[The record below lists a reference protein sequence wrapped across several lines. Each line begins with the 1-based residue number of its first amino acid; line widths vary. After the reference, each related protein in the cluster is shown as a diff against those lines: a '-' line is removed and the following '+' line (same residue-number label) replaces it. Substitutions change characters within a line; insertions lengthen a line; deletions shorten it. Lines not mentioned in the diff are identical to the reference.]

1 VRGRRATARLAVVP
15 APGTR
20 RAATTEEAIVTHGNE
35 LSAWNEECGVMA
47 VVGVA
52 NAAELAVL
60 GLHALQH
67 RGQES
72 TGVVSCD
79 ERGDFHVHKGLGL
92 VHDVYRGDALSGLA
106 GALAIGHNRYSTAGG
121 LTLENTQPLRV
132 VYRGGPLALAHN
144 GNLTNA
150 RALRAGLEESG
161 SIFQTTLDTEIFLHL
176 LALSAGDDLEDALA
190 EAARQV
196 EGAYSLVV
204 LAREKVVA
212 LRDPHGFRPLC
223 LGRLGDGYVVA
234 SETCALDL
242 VGAEFLR
249 EVEPGEMVTLDPQ
262 GMRSRRALPP
272 AEPRQ
277 HCIFE
282 HIYFSRPDS
291 RVFGESVDA
300 VRRRLGR
307 RLAQEHPA
315 AADLVLSVPDS
326 SNSIALGFS
335 EASGLPY
342 ELGLIRNHYV
352 GRTFIA
358 PQQAGRDFGVRVK
371 FNPVREIL
379 DGRRVVV
386 VDDSIVRGTTS
397 RKLVRLLRRAGA
409 REVHFRVGSP
419 PVTHPC
425 FYGIDTPS
433 RRELIGALKSVDEIR
448 DYLGVDSLGYLSA
461 EGMLACEG
469 SPRDYCRACFTG
481 AYPVAVDPSAGKL
494 SLENLRRAP
503 SGAGT

>member
-1 VRGRRATARLAVVP
+1 VAVVRGAEAARA
-15 APGTR
+15 
-20 RAATTEEAIVTHGNE
+20 EEEPVSGLRGLE
-35 LSAWNEECGVMA
+35 GWNEECGVFA
-47 VVGVA
+47 AVGVPQ
-52 NAAELAVL
+52 AAAITAL

-72 TGVVSCD
+72 TGVVASD
-79 ERGDFHVHKGLGL
+79 GDGFHVVKGIGL
-92 VHDVYRGDALSGLA
+92 VADVYRDARLEEIPGV
-106 GALAIGHNRYSTAGG
+106 LAIGHNRYSTAGG

-132 VYRGGPLALAHN
+132 VYRGGSLALAHN

-150 RALRAGLEESG
+150 RELRTGLEESG

-176 LALSAGDDLEDALA
+176 MALAGTDSVEDALT
-190 EAARQV
+190 EAAKQV
-196 EGAYSLVV
+196 RGAFSIVV
-204 LAREKVVA
+204 LTERSVVA
-212 LRDPHGFRPLC
+212 MRDAHGFRPLC

-249 EVEPGEMVTLDPQ
+249 DVEPGELVTLDPQ
-262 GMRSRRALPP
+262 GLRSRRALAAADPL
-272 AEPRQ
+272 Q
-277 HCIFE
+277 HCVFE

-291 RVFGESVDA
+291 RVFGETVDR
-300 VRRRLGR
+300 VRRRLGHE
-307 RLAQEHPA
+307 LAREHPA
-315 AADLVLSVPDS
+315 DADVVISVPDS
-326 SNSIALGFS
+326 SNSIALGYS
-335 EASGLPY
+335 EASGIPF

-352 GRTFIA
+352 GRTFIQ
-358 PQQAGRDFGVRVK
+358 PSQTGRDFGVRVK
-371 FNPVREIL
+371 FNPVTEVL
-379 DGRRVVV
+379 VGKRVVI

-448 DYLGVDSLGYLSA
+448 GYLGVDSLGYLSIDGLLAA
-461 EGMLACEG
+461 ERE
-469 SPRDYCRACFTG
+469 PRRFCRACFTG
-481 AYPVAVDPSAGKL
+481 AYPVAVDPTASKLALERSERGSAVPRAGGSRSAG
-494 SLENLRRAP
+494 
-503 SGAGT
+503 AGR

>member
-1 VRGRRATARLAVVP
+1 MG
-15 APGTR
+15 
-20 RAATTEEAIVTHGNE
+20 
-35 LSAWNEECGVMA
+35 
-47 VVGVA
+47 VVGVP
-52 NAAELAVL
+52 NAAEIAAL

-79 ERGDFHVHKGLGL
+79 NAGDFHVHKGLGL
-92 VHDVYRGDALSGLA
+92 VSDVYGHPDLSGLT
-106 GALAIGHNRYSTAGG
+106 GQLAIGHNRYSTSGG
-121 LTLENTQPLRV
+121 LTLENTQPLCV

-150 RALRAGLEESG
+150 RELRQRLEGSG
-161 SIFQTTLDTEIFLHL
+161 SIFQTTLDTELFPHL
-176 LALSAGDDLEDALA
+176 VALSPGDDLGSALV

-196 EGAYSLVV
+196 RGAYSLVV
-204 LAREKVVA
+204 LTRGAVIA

-223 LGRLGDGYVVA
+223 IGRLGDGYVVA

-242 VGAEFLR
+242 VGADFVR

-262 GMRSRRALPP
+262 GMRIRTALSA

-277 HCIFE
+277 HCVFE

-291 RVFGESVDA
+291 RVFGESVDG
-300 VRRRLGR
+300 VRRRIGHT
-307 RLAQEHPA
+307 LARESPA
-315 AADLVLSVPDS
+315 DADVVIAVPDS

-335 EASGLPY
+335 EESGIRF

-352 GRTFIA
+352 GRTFIV

-371 FNPVREIL
+371 FNPVREVL
-379 DGRRVVV
+379 DGKRVVV

-409 REVHFRVGSP
+409 REVHFRAGSP

-433 RRELIGALKSVDEIR
+433 RRELIGALKTVDEIR
-448 DYLGVDSLGYLSA
+448 QYLGVDSLGYLSLA
-461 EGMLACEG
+461 GMLACE
-469 SPRDYCRACFTG
+469 SAPQDYCRACFTG
-481 AYPVAVDPSAGKL
+481 QYPVAVDPQASKL
-494 SLENLRRAP
+494 GFGQPRRAP
-503 SGAGT
+503 AKSTG